1 MAATPSGLQ
10 ERRKNSA
17 PWIAFLL
24 VLGALAV
31 SFGLFFGLPAQPL
44 IWLGA
49 LLALAALCFSALGV
63 KRAFGQPQ
71 VYRGKISSSIF
82 AFLAIAFCA
91 LLAFGWIEARKLP
104 GTTEA
109 PQVGQTA
116 PDFTLSDTQGNKVSL
131 SQLLGRG
138 DAVPVRG
145 GAGAHKAVLLVFYR
159 GYW

>member
-1 MAATPSGLQ
+1 M
-10 ERRKNSA
+10 
-17 PWIAFLL
+17 
-24 VLGALAV
+24 LGSLAV

-44 IWLGA
+44 IWMSA

-82 AFLAIAFCA
+82 AFLAIVFCA
-91 LLAFGWIEARKLP
+91 LLTFGWIEARKLP
-104 GTTEA
+104 VPTEA
-109 PQVGQTA
+109 PRIGQAA

-131 SQLLGRG
+131 SQLLGRDG
-138 DAVPVRG
+138 AVPA
-145 GAGAHKAVLLVFYR
+145 AGAHKAVLLVFYR